1 MALRPEYSLGHSQ
14 YNDFLFAW
22 ISEGTGEA
30 QLTVLSALTRL
41 GLDPWQEA
49 ASLSDM
55 PRKTAARV
63 FALTIAGLPDRSW
76 TTSEVAA
83 IAARLVNRLP
93 LQSAPPIPAIKSAL
107 AGDQPKKSR
116 LVTWLIWGALA
127 IAVILL
133 ALHR

>member
-22 ISEGTGEA
+22 VGEEMGDA

-49 ASLSDM
+49 ARLSDM

-63 FALTIAGLPDRSW
+63 FALTIARLPDRSW

-93 LQSAPPIPAIKSAL
+93 EHSVPPIPAVNSARPRDGRMK
-107 AGDQPKKSR
+107 AR
-116 LVTWLIWGALA
+116 FVTWLILGALA

-133 ALHR
+133 ALYR